1 MLYEFPDNLSCNENI
16 SLLVHSIFQ
25 FSASKVMS
33 LTQKMIALKLQSHLP
48 QNEPLYNKY
57 IKGRHSFPINE

>member
-1 MLYEFPDNLSCNENI
+1 MLYEFPYNLSCNENT
-16 SLLVHSIFQ
+16 SLLVDSIFQ

-33 LTQKMIALKLQSHLP
+33 LTRKMIASKLQSNLP

-57 IKGRHSFPINE
+57 IEGRPSFLINE